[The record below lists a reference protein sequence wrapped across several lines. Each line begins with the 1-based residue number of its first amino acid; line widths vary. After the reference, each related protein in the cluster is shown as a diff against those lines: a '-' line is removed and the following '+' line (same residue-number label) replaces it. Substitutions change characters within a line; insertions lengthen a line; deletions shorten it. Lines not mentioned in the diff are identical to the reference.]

1 MKKNR
6 NKRVHVIRSIAGI
19 TLIVAVS
26 AAFLMPSSVAV
37 TITQGT
43 ESKYGVLAGSEVTN
57 TGTTTISGTSGSDV
71 GVSTGS
77 AIGLGIS
84 IGTGVLHSNDADAI
98 AAQTALVATYTTLAA
113 ATSVPVADEL
123 GGLTLTAGVYKA
135 PASLGL
141 TGVLTLDAANV
152 SSAVFILQSPST
164 LVTAANSSVVLTN
177 GAQACNVYWQVS
189 SSATLAANSTF
200 VGRLYAST
208 SITAQT
214 GASIRGQ
221 LLAHTGAV
229 TLDSNTIINDNCATV
244 VTSTPPVINYPVAV
258 EPVISQDSSIT
269 SVSGAVCSTTSA
281 YVINLEGVFPTAV
294 TNIAVNGTNIVPT
307 RWIQSPNLIAIQIPA
322 SDTKSFSIQVYNG
335 RTPMLSAQT
344 FVCTDAAVIRDDTP
358 TVTLEDVPTETGGLL
373 PDTATDNYNYLAI
386 GAGLALLGFAGLLRR
401 KPIKN

>member
-1 MKKNR
+1 
-6 NKRVHVIRSIAGI
+6 
-19 TLIVAVS
+19 
-26 AAFLMPSSVAV
+26 MPTSVAV
-37 TITQGT
+37 TITQGA
-43 ESKYGVLAGSEVTN
+43 ESKYGVLAGTEVTN

-77 AIGLGIS
+77 AIGTGIS

-98 AAQTALVATYTTLAA
+98 AAQTAMVATYTTLAA
-113 ATSVPVADEL
+113 EASVPVADEL

-141 TGVLTLDAANV
+141 TGILTLDAAND
-152 SSAVFILQSPST
+152 SSAVFILQSPAT
-164 LVTAANSSVVLTN
+164 LITAANSSVVLAN
-177 GAQACNVYWQVS
+177 GAQACNVYWQVF
-189 SSATLAANSTF
+189 SSATLATNSTF

-244 VTSTPPVINYPVAV
+244 VTSTPPVINYPVPV
-258 EPVISQDSSIT
+258 EQVISQDSSIT
-269 SVSGAVCSTTSA
+269 SVSSAVCSTTSA

-294 TNIAVNGTNIVPT
+294 TNIAINGTNIVSS

-335 RTPMLSAQT
+335 RTPMLALQT
-344 FVCTDAAVIRDDTP
+344 FVCTDAAVIRDDTS
-358 TVTLEDVPTETGGLL
+358 TVTLEDIPTETGGLL

-386 GAGLALLGFAGLLRR
+386 GAGLALLGFGGLLRR